1 MAARDAMAGSM
12 GLSSGLSSL
21 YIVFTMYQ
29 LDRKFARRLMAV
41 ALFCAG
47 LAALASAAPKASPA
61 RPWYAARLEALGFT
75 VFKTPQAVEDFA
87 LAGLQ
92 GGSTR
97 ISALRGKFVLLNF
110 WATWCP
116 PCRAEMPSIDSL
128 WRKTKDKP
136 FAIVALSSGE
146 RAEAVRAFIKENG
159 YSYPVYL
166 DASGSI
172 GSYFGA
178 RSIPTTYLIDK
189 EGKAI
194 AGVVGGLEYDSP
206 EALALFAE
214 LAEK

>member
-1 MAARDAMAGSM
+1 MQWPSRRA
-12 GLSSGLSSL
+12 LSSL
-21 YIVFTMYQ
+21 SFLMYIVFTMFQ
-29 LDRKFARRLMAV
+29 LAKNARQRTIAAL
-41 ALFCAG
+41 LFCSG
-47 LAALASAAPKASPA
+47 FAAFASAAPKADSS
-61 RPWYAARLEALGFT
+61 RPWYAQRLEALGFT
-75 VFKTPQAVEDFA
+75 VFKAPLPVQDFA
-87 LAGLQ
+87 LSGLQ

-97 ISALRGKFVLLNF
+97 LAALKGKFVLLNF

-116 PCRAEMPSIDSL
+116 PCRAEMPSIEAL

-136 FAIVALSSGE
+136 FAIVAVSSGE
-146 RAEAVRAFIKENG
+146 RPEDVRAFIAKNG

-194 AGVVGGLEYDSP
+194 AGAVGGLEYGSP

-214 LAEK
+214 LSEK

>member
-1 MAARDAMAGSM
+1 MAGPK
-12 GLSSGLSSL
+12 GLHSAFLLL

-29 LDRKFARRLMAV
+29 SARMLRRCFMAA

-47 LAALASAAPKASPA
+47 LAAASAAPKASPD

-75 VFKTPQAVEDFA
+75 VFKAPLAVEDFA
-87 LAGLQ
+87 LSGLQ
-92 GGSTR
+92 GGPARLS
-97 ISALRGKFVLLNF
+97 SLRGKFVLLNF

-116 PCRAEMPSIDSL
+116 PCRAEMPSLESL

-136 FAIVALSSGE
+136 FAIVAVSSGE
-146 RAEAVRAFIKENG
+146 KAGDVRSFIAKKG

-172 GSYFGA
+172 GAYFGV

-189 EGKAI
+189 EGRAI
-194 AGVVGGLEYDSP
+194 AGAVGGLEYDSP

-214 LAEK
+214 LAQK

>member
-1 MAARDAMAGSM
+1 MQWPGE
-12 GLSSGLSSL
+12 GLSAASALL
-21 YIVFTMYQ
+21 YIVFTMYRAAHTD
-29 LDRKFARRLMAV
+29 LRRLMAA

-47 LAALASAAPKASPA
+47 LAALAPAAPKAGPE

-75 VFKTPQAVEDFA
+75 VFKAPLVGEDFA
-87 LAGLQ
+87 LTGLK
-92 GGSTR
+92 GSSTR
-97 ISALRGKFVLLNF
+97 LSALKGKFVLLNF

-116 PCRAEMPSIDSL
+116 PCRAEMPSIEAL
-128 WRKTKDKP
+128 WRKTKGKP
-136 FAIVALSSGE
+136 FAIVAVSSGE
-146 RAEAVRAFIKENG
+146 RPEDVRSFIKKNG

-189 EGKAI
+189 EGRAI
-194 AGVVGGLEYDSP
+194 AGVLGGLEYDSP

-214 LAEK
+214 LAER